1 MTTIPKPLREAV
13 WHKAYGN
20 KMDVKCWVCYQNKIS
35 PFNFEC
41 GHIKSR
47 KRGGS
52 IELNN
57 LRAICGL
64 CNKSMGTKDMLHFRT
79 NLWKGRKMPIT
90 NQAEEIKTMNFNT
103 MTTNT
108 PKVVKIAPPEI
119 IKIDNS
125 TDIIKVYS
133 EFKKFMQPRAHMSD
147 VSMWYEN
154 YICCLDSIIEYPEI
168 CKKNNYGQQC
178 LDRFSQTKT
187 WYDTASGYERGK
199 YNDLLSKFRS
209 LVNKRN

>member
-1 MTTIPKPLREAV
+1 MTTISKPLKEAV
-13 WHKAYGN
+13 WRKDYGDQ
-20 KMDVKCWVCYQNKIS
+20 MEVKCWVCNQNKIS

-57 LRAICGL
+57 LKAICGV

-79 NLWKGRKMPIT
+79 HLWKGRKMPKKK
-90 NQAEEIKTMNFNT
+90 QGEEIKNINFNL
-103 MTTNT
+103 MSTNI

-133 EFKKFMQPRAHMSD
+133 EFKRFIQPRARMSD

-154 YICCLDSIIEYPEI
+154 YICCLDSIIENPELSKSMNI
-168 CKKNNYGQQC
+168 YQC
-178 LDRFSQTKT
+178 LEKFSQTKT

-199 YNDLLSKFRS
+199 YNDLLFKFRS
-209 LVNKRN
+209 LIN